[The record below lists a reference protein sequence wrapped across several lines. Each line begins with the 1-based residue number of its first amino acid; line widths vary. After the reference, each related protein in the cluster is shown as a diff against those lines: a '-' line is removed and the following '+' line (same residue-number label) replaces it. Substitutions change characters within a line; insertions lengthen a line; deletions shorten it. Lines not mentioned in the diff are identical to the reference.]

1 MTGVV
6 VGGWEYVIA
15 AYAVTAVAFVIYGVT
30 LVTRLR
36 EERSRALTRG
46 ETE

>member
-15 AYAVTAVAFVIYGVT
+15 AYSITALAFVIYGVS

-36 EERSRALTRG
+36 ESQNHD
-46 ETE
+46 

>member
-15 AYAVTAVAFVIYGVT
+15 AYAITFAVLGGYGVS
-30 LVTRLR
+30 LFLRLR
-36 EERSRALTRG
+36 GERGAGDREETR
-46 ETE
+46 